1 MPLFFVSLGGL
12 KSRAQSFTVEMM
24 TPKHTELLV
33 ECWQHNLMWAPEIIK
48 EWAQVNIRNA
58 VIRHGL
64 LFILLHSIKRVAGLL
79 ELCRDEYEY
88 DLLAMINDARN
99 GRIKSPSL
107 PHAIYRLVS

>member
-33 ECWQHNLMWAPEIIK
+33 ECWQHNLIWAPEIIK